1 MKHAD
6 RSEEKIDNLKK
17 KKKEKK
23 KKTDKIYERA
33 NGRIHEVMTKNK
45 RNLFCISR

>member
-17 KKKEKK
+17 KE
-23 KKTDKIYERA
+23 KTDKIYERA
-33 NGRIHEVMTKNK
+33 NGQIHEVIPKTKE
-45 RNLFCISR
+45 ISFV

>member
-17 KKKEKK
+17 KEKKE
-23 KKTDKIYERA
+23 KTDKIYERA
-33 NGRIHEVMTKNK
+33 NGQIHEVIPKTKE
-45 RNLFCISR
+45 ISFV